1 MPNWVQNNLTIKGD
15 SKIVAACLD
24 LCKSDESAFDF
35 NQIVPM
41 PKELDITESSNNN
54 CAIKYYLTTLS
65 DEEVANVRNIL
76 QRVPDVLFGTLD
88 NAIRL
93 TSYPG
98 ASIKGNDENK
108 KQWIELAKTL
118 IDNCEKYG
126 FPTWYEWRCHNWGTK
141 WTADCPQIHN
151 IDGET
156 VVSFETA
163 WDCAYPAIRALSE
176 KFPNLSF
183 TISYADEDIGS
194 NCGEYTLIDGVEQ
207 PGGFQ
212 YDYHDWKDDPAL
224 KEKAIE
230 FACDIWGYDP
240 EEYLEDEEDYF
251 EEI

>member
-41 PKELDITESSNNN
+41 PKELDIEESSWNDRVL
-54 CAIKYYLTTLS
+54 KYYLSTLS
-65 DEEVANVRNIL
+65 DEDADKVHNIL
-76 QRVPDVLFGTLD
+76 KSIPDVLFKTFD
-88 NAIRL
+88 ER
-93 TSYPG
+93 
-98 ASIKGNDENK
+98 IKKAFDVQSNNPAADV
-108 KQWIELAKTL
+108 ELAKKL
-118 IDNCEKYG
+118 VSNCEKYG

-207 PGGFQ
+207 SGGFQ

-240 EEYLEDEEDYF
+240 EEYLEDEEEF
-251 EEI
+251 EEE

>member
-1 MPNWVQNNLTIKGD
+1 MPNWVQNNLTIKGN
-15 SKIVAACLD
+15 SEIVAACLD
-24 LCKSDESAFDF
+24 LCKSDKSAFDF

-65 DEEVANVRNIL
+65 KKEVANVRNIL

-141 WTADCPQIHN
+141 WTADCPQIYN

-230 FACDIWGYDP
+230 FACDVWDYDP
-240 EEYLEDEEDYF
+240 EEYLEDEEDY
-251 EEI
+251 EEE